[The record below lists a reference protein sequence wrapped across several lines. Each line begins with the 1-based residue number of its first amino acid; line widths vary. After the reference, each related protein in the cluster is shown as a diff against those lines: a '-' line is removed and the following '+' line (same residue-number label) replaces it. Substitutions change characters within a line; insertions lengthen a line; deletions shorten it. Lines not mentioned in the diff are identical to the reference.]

1 MWLLFTFGY
10 AFAQALV
17 LYIDEYL
24 NISNVVTESSSPHK
38 RIGAVL
44 ITSALVGFLGALGVF
59 LYLGDVTT
67 TTYVI
72 ALSLLSSVP
81 MVTVYASYFYLLL
94 NNPSYLIA
102 PFFQFS
108 VVWMLLYEMGQ
119 GAAITLPGLLGIFLL
134 VYGVYVLDVKSLRW
148 KIPTRLLA
156 YMVPASLLWA
166 LVVLLTQAATQEAPA
181 QVVAFYQMFGTGL
194 VGLALLFIVR
204 PYREGLLFRIK
215 NQGKSFVAASVL
227 NELFWQVSL
236 LFAVLAIATAPLA
249 AYFGAAGGVH
259 NLIVLGLF
267 FLFPLHERN
276 KIARVQ
282 VLAVILI
289 ILGIF
294 SIEFWRM

>member
-1 MWLLFTFGY
+1 MWLLYTFGY

-17 LYIDEYL
+17 LYVDEYL
-24 NISNVVTESSSPHK
+24 NISNVVTEASSPHK

-67 TTYVI
+67 STYVMTI
-72 ALSLLSSVP
+72 SLLSAVP

-108 VVWMLLYEMGQ
+108 VVWMLLYELAL
-119 GAAITLPGLLGIFLL
+119 GATITLAGLLGIFLL
-134 VYGVYVLDVKSLRW
+134 VYGVYMLDVKSFRW
-148 KIPTRLLA
+148 KIPTRLLV
-156 YMVPASLLWA
+156 YMIPASLLWA

-181 QVVAFYQMFGTGL
+181 QVVAFYQMLGTGF
-194 VGLALLFIVR
+194 VGLALLLFVKQ
-204 PYREGLLFRIK
+204 YREGLVFRMK
-215 NQGKSFVAASVL
+215 NQGKSFVAASVA

-236 LFAVLAIATAPLA
+236 LFAVLAISTAPLV

-259 NLIVLGLF
+259 NLVVLGLF

-276 KIARVQ
+276 KITWVQ
-282 VLAVILI
+282 VLAIVLI
-289 ILGIF
+289 IVGIF
-294 SIEFWRM
+294 SIEFWRV